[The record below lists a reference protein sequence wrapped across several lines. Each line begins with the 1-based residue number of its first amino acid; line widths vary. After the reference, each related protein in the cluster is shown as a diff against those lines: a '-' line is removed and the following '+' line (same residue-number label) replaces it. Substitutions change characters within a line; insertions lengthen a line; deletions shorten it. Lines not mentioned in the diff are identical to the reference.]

1 MLFALCS
8 FAIIVLGKRELFT
21 FLCLQGDIV
30 VFPNHTHNLDVQTA
44 QWYAIILDTK
54 ERMNAMFLI
63 HLTLPCGLT
72 V

>member
-21 FLCLQGDIV
+21 FLCLQGVIV

-44 QWYAIILDTK
+44 HAIILDTK
-54 ERMNAMFLI
+54 ERMNAMLLI